1 MYYITSFL
9 CVPPLR
15 ESAHSDVFAVVTVL
29 CDSSIS
35 SPCGT
40 CSTRGD
46 PSSTFS
52 LAARSTRSAAAAV
65 LGTQA
70 KGP

>member
-15 ESAHSDVFAVVTVL
+15 ESAHSDVFAVVL

-46 PSSTFS
+46 PSSVFS
-52 LAARSTRSAAAAV
+52 LCSTRSAATAV

-70 KGP
+70 EGP

>member
-9 CVPPLR
+9 CVLPLS

-52 LAARSTRSAAAAV
+52 LCSTRSAAAAV